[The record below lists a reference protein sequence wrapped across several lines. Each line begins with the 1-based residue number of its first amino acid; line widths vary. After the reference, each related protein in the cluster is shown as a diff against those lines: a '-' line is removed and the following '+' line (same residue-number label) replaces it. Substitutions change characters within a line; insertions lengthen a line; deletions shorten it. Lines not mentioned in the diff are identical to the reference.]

1 LILKE
6 KGATKEGV
14 APVLMSLV
22 MGGAANR
29 FPAVSDLF
37 RLFYLLPPPFFFV
50 NPGFPAQKEGATPE
64 G

>member
-22 MGGAANR
+22 MGGGKP
-29 FPAVSDLF
+29 FSSSIGPLSIILPATAT
-37 RLFYLLPPPFFFV
+37 FFFV